1 MYKVPKI
8 KVIGIGGAGCN
19 TISRLTKAN
28 LKGIELF
35 AVNTDVQALKKTL
48 SPNKILIGE
57 KTTAGL
63 GAGMDWEL
71 GERAAQESQEA
82 LKKIFKGAE
91 ITFLTCGLGGG
102 SGTFGISVLGK
113 LAQDLKILTLAVVTL
128 PFSFEGNSRKRL
140 AKRGLKR
147 LQENVDAFLVIP
159 NDRILKVAARNTS
172 IEEAF
177 LKIDKVLVKSLQG
190 ISDLLLLPGIISLD
204 FADIEEIL
212 RNSGRALFG
221 QGKARGEQRAIAAA
235 SRALQSPLLDFSPKK
250 AKGILFNVRGRD
262 VTLSEVN
269 LVANFI
275 KKIADPKT
283 KIIFGVSEDKTLEKG
298 EIKVILIATGIR

>member
-1 MYKVPKI
+1 MSIPKI

-35 AVNTDVQALKKTL
+35 AANTDIQALRKTL
-48 SPNKILIGE
+48 SSNKVLIGE
-57 KTTAGL
+57 KITGGL
-63 GAGMDWEL
+63 GTGMDWEL
-71 GERAAQESQEA
+71 GEKAAQESQES
-82 LKKIFKGAE
+82 LKNILKGAE
-91 ITFLTCGLGGG
+91 IVFLTCGLGGG

-140 AKRGLKR
+140 AKRGLKK

-159 NDRILKVAARNTS
+159 NDRILKVTAKNIS
-172 IEEAF
+172 IEDAF
-177 LKIDKVLVKSLQG
+177 LKIDRVLVNSLEG

-204 FADIEEIL
+204 FADVEEIL
-212 RNSGRALFG
+212 RNSGRTLFG
-221 QGKARGEQRAIAAA
+221 QGKAKGEQRAISAA
-235 SRALQSPLLDFSPKK
+235 SQALQSSLLDFSPKK

-262 VTLSEVN
+262 VALSEVH

-275 KKIADPKT
+275 RKLADTKT